1 MNSWILLS
9 QNRWFKCVLPLFA
22 GAFFPLAFAPFAIR
36 PLALIALA
44 LFWLSLRGSPT
55 RLATKQGWLFGV
67 GLFGVGVNWIYHSL
81 HLFGQAIAPLAFLGA
96 AGFVAVAALY
106 PALFAWVQ
114 ARFFSRV
121 SGVSRELFILPVLW
135 FSLEWFRQWFL
146 VGFPWLQLGYAGLD
160 TPVEALAPWGGV
172 LAMTLAAA
180 LMAGVLASIVVHRS
194 IAVFVAGSAVM
205 VVLFSLFALL
215 GAKEWGE
222 DVGEPL
228 RVRMVQGN
236 IEQGIKFESHHLVPS
251 LQKYADLS
259 LQGEKAIDLLI
270 WPETAVP
277 IYFEQAQGFLQPF
290 RDELLARGT
299 HWLMGGFAWRE
310 STEETFNTVRMAT
323 LHPPEDYQK
332 RHLVPFGEYMPFRW
346 VLDFLHRWVAIPMS
360 DISAGEGE
368 PLPLPVG
375 DTLAAVSICYDD
387 AFGAEVIRQ
396 LPAAHY
402 LVNVSNDAW
411 FGDSW
416 APEQHQEIARLRS
429 LETDRHLLRAT
440 NTGVTSSIDRH
451 GKVLASAPQFEAAV
465 LDTVVQPRQGETFYV
480 RFGNGAM
487 LVVLIACW
495 LVLVGV
501 ERVGSRPA
509 SVEEFE

>member
-1 MNSWILLS
+1 MLS
-9 QNRWFKCVLPLFA
+9 QSRWFNFLPPLFA
-22 GAFFPLAFAPFAIR
+22 GALFPLAFAPFAIR
-36 PLALIALA
+36 PLALVALA
-44 LFWLSLRGSPT
+44 LFWLSLRGSPV

-67 GLFGVGVNWIYHSL
+67 GMFGVGVNWIYHSL
-81 HLFGQAIAPLAFLGA
+81 HLFGQAVAPLAFLGA

-114 ARFFSRV
+114 ARFFSRRI
-121 SGVSRELFILPVLW
+121 GWSRELFILPVLW
-135 FSLEWFRQWFL
+135 FSMEWFRQWFL

-172 LAMTLAAA
+172 LAMTLAVAF
-180 LMAGVLASIVVHRS
+180 LSGVLAALIAHRS
-194 IAVFVAGSAVM
+194 VTVFVVGSAV
-205 VVLFSLFALL
+205 VAVLFILFSVS
-215 GAKEWGE
+215 GSKEWGK
-222 DVGEPL
+222 DVGEVL

-236 IEQGIKFESHHLVPS
+236 IEQGIKFESRHLVPS

-259 LQGEKAIDLLI
+259 LQGDADVDLLI

-277 IYFEQAQGFLQPF
+277 IYFEQAEGFLQPF
-290 RDELLARGT
+290 REELLASNT
-299 HWLMGGFAWRE
+299 HWLMGGFGWRE
-310 STEETFNTVRMAT
+310 STEETFNTVRVAT
-323 LHPPEDYQK
+323 LDSPVDYQK
-332 RHLVPFGEYMPFRW
+332 RHLVPFGEYMPLRW
-346 VLDFLHRWVAIPMS
+346 VLDFLRRWVAIPMS

-402 LVNVSNDAW
+402 LINVSNDAW

-416 APEQHQEIARLRS
+416 APEQHQEIARLRA

-451 GKVLASAPQFEAAV
+451 GKVLASAAQFEATV

-480 RFGNGAM
+480 RFGNGVM
-487 LVVLIACW
+487 LIVLIVCW
-495 LVLVGV
+495 LVLVVLKKMSARATIAEGL
-501 ERVGSRPA
+501 E
-509 SVEEFE
+509 